1 MNKFENVDIF
11 ASLDAIMRQNRLLSK
26 KAITRQRVILAT

>member
-11 ASLDAIMRQNRLLSK
+11 ASLDAIMRQNSQGAPLNPGAACR
-26 KAITRQRVILAT
+26 

>member
-11 ASLDAIMRQNRLLSK
+11 ASLDAIMRQNT
-26 KAITRQRVILAT
+26 AYYPACGY